1 MGKGIYP
8 IGVAAE
14 LLQVH
19 PRTLRIYEQENLIK
33 PERRNG
39 RRYYSEEDMEYIR
52 CIRKLIHEDGIN
64 LTGVKRLMEIA
75 PCWRVRNCRRKQC
88 GRYRREVRK
97 GQEKGRRENE

>member
-8 IGVAAE
+8 IGVAAD
-14 LLQVH
+14 LLHVH

-75 PCWRVRNCRRKQC
+75 PCWKVRNCGRRKC
-88 GRYRREVRK
+88 GRYRK
-97 GQEKGRRENE
+97 GMRHWSGERGH

>member
-1 MGKGIYP
+1 MGRGVYP
-8 IGVAAE
+8 IGVAAG

-19 PRTLRIYEQENLIK
+19 PRTLRIYEEENLIK

-39 RRYYSEEDMEYIR
+39 RRYYSEEDMELIR

-75 PCWRVRNCRRKQC
+75 PCWKVRNCGRRQC
-88 GRYRREVRK
+88 GRYRK
-97 GQEKGRRENE
+97 GKKRYQEKQV

>member
-8 IGVAAE
+8 IGVAAD

-39 RRYYSEEDMEYIR
+39 RRYYSDEDMELIR

-75 PCWRVRNCRRKQC
+75 PCWKVRNCRRRQC
-88 GRYRREVRK
+88 GRYRK
-97 GQEKGRRENE
+97 GIKGRRGKQV

>member
-19 PRTLRIYEQENLIK
+19 PRTLRIYEEENLIK

-64 LTGVKRLMEIA
+64 LTGVRRLMEIA
-75 PCWRVRNCRRKQC
+75 PCWKVRNCRCRQC
-88 GRYRREVRK
+88 GRYRK
-97 GQEKGRRENE
+97 GPGKGRGRQR

>member
-1 MGKGIYP
+1 MGKGVYP

-19 PRTLRIYEQENLIK
+19 PRTLRIYEQEELIK

-39 RRYYSEEDMEYIR
+39 RRYYSEEDVEYIR

-75 PCWRVRNCRRKQC
+75 PCWEVRNCRRKQC
-88 GRYRREVRK
+88 GRYHKGGRK
-97 GQEKGRRENE
+97 GRFKAGQK

>member
-1 MGKGIYP
+1 MGKGVYP
-8 IGVAAE
+8 IGIAAD

-52 CIRKLIHEDGIN
+52 CIRS
-64 LTGVKRLMEIA
+64 
-75 PCWRVRNCRRKQC
+75 
-88 GRYRREVRK
+88 
-97 GQEKGRRENE
+97 